1 MNQHVGT
8 KDITSLNENTSDLH
22 GYSADCLLNLKSN
35 IGKKEKALGEWTLA
49 PIMLQPCMARAHA
62 FVLLAVMRPRV
73 VCAGSTHDFQ
83 HFELGRSDVRV
94 GGRHIAV
101 GTDNPESVQ
110 HFLSIIDGDI
120 MRKSARDDPVLCY
133 TRVPEHLSDVRW
145 LNADT
150 LLAATGKGNL
160 KLFHF
165 DQSAETVKHIGKR
178 TTSCGIEHVSVVLN
192 PSPDADVSAVCCVDN
207 VQGT

>member
-1 MNQHVGT
+1 MLL
-8 KDITSLNENTSDLH
+8 S
-22 GYSADCLLNLKSN
+22 CLLS
-35 IGKKEKALGEWTLA
+35 AS
-49 PIMLQPCMARAHA
+49 
-62 FVLLAVMRPRV
+62 RV
-73 VCAGSTHDFQ
+73 VCAGSTHNFQ

-94 GGRHIAV
+94 GDRHIAV
-101 GTDNPESVQ
+101 GTDNPESAQ

-120 MRKSARDDPVLCY
+120 MRKNARDDPVLCY
-133 TRVPEHLSDVRW
+133 TRVSEHMSDVRW

-160 KLFHF
+160 RLFHF

-178 TTSCGIEHVSVVLN
+178 TASRGIEHGCGIEHVAVVLD
-192 PSPDADVSAVCCVDN
+192 PSPHADVSDVSAVCCVDN